1 MTSNNNSINCPPSF
15 NGEGYGYWKERM
27 KIFIEGIDCD
37 IWDAIENGPFIP
49 THLVNNVVVNKPRSL
64 WTKDEK
70 KKVQYN
76 LKAKNII
83 TASLSIDE
91 FYRVSNCTTAK
102 EMWDTLKLT
111 HEGTT
116 EVKRARMN
124 TLTHE
129 YELFR
134 MKSGESI
141 QDMQKRF
148 IHIINHLR
156 ALGKSFNNED
166 LINKILRCLSRSW
179 LPKVT
184 AICESKDLSFM
195 SLATLFGKLQEHELE
210 LNRLVESEEGEK
222 KKNGLALKAR
232 NNERTSFNP
241 KCYKCGEK
249 GHIKSNCPINQKRYT
264 KGKRAYITW
273 DDKDTNSC
281 NESTNEVAYSCFMAN
296 NEEDEVNSI
305 ESEYD
310 LTYDELFTICKELN
324 DESTKLRKIVSTS
337 KKTISTLESK
347 IDILNKEIEILKEK
361 QVFVSEV
368 SSCTYCEN
376 KKENILKCDDC
387 NILKIEIEDLQNT
400 LAKFTMGRENL
411 NIILGNQKGTYNKAG
426 LGYHPKNHE
435 KLFRKFFRPNKTS
448 SSPFVKCF
456 YCGREGHTS
465 SICNLRKNNDMN
477 GKWKWIPKGT
487 LPNANSQGPK
497 MFWVP
502 KAKT

>member
-129 YELFR
+129 FELFR

-156 ALGKSFNNED
+156 ELGKTFN
-166 LINKILRCLSRSW
+166 
-179 LPKVT
+179 
-184 AICESKDLSFM
+184 
-195 SLATLFGKLQEHELE
+195 
-210 LNRLVESEEGEK
+210 
-222 KKNGLALKAR
+222 
-232 NNERTSFNP
+232 
-241 KCYKCGEK
+241 
-249 GHIKSNCPINQKRYT
+249 
-264 KGKRAYITW
+264 
-273 DDKDTNSC
+273 
-281 NESTNEVAYSCFMAN
+281 
-296 NEEDEVNSI
+296 
-305 ESEYD
+305 
-310 LTYDELFTICKELN
+310 
-324 DESTKLRKIVSTS
+324 
-337 KKTISTLESK
+337 IS
-347 IDILNKEIEILKEK
+347 
-361 QVFVSEV
+361 
-368 SSCTYCEN
+368 
-376 KKENILKCDDC
+376 
-387 NILKIEIEDLQNT
+387 
-400 LAKFTMGRENL
+400 
-411 NIILGNQKGTYNKAG
+411 
-426 LGYHPKNHE
+426 H
-435 KLFRKFFRPNKTS
+435 
-448 SSPFVKCF
+448 
-456 YCGREGHTS
+456 
-465 SICNLRKNNDMN
+465 
-477 GKWKWIPKGT
+477 
-487 LPNANSQGPK
+487 
-497 MFWVP
+497 
-502 KAKT
+502 

>member
-1 MTSNNNSINCPPSF
+1 MNS
-15 NGEGYGYWKERM
+15 
-27 KIFIEGIDCD
+27 
-37 IWDAIENGPFIP
+37 
-49 THLVNNVVVNKPRSL
+49 
-64 WTKDEK
+64 
-70 KKVQYN
+70 
-76 LKAKNII
+76 
-83 TASLSIDE
+83 
-91 FYRVSNCTTAK
+91 RVSNCTTAK

-111 HEGTT
+111 YEGTT

-156 ALGKSFNNED
+156 DLGKSFDNED
-166 LINKILRCLSRSW
+166 LINKVLRCLSRSW

-222 KKNGLALKAR
+222 KKNGLVLKAR

-249 GHIKSNCPINQKRYT
+249 GHIKSSCPLSQKRYT
-264 KGKRAYITW
+264 KGKRAYIAW
-273 DDKDTNSC
+273 DDKDTNSF
-281 NESTNEVAYSCFMAN
+281 NELENEVAYSCFMAN
-296 NEEDEVNSI
+296 HEEDEVNSI

-324 DESTKLRKIVSTS
+324 DESNKLRKIVSSS
-337 KKTISTLESK
+337 KKTSYTLESK

-368 SSCTYCEN
+368 SSCTSCEN
-376 KKENILKCDDC
+376 KKENILKCNDC

-411 NIILGNQKGTYNKAG
+411 NIILANQKGTYNKAG

-477 GKWKWIPKGT
+477 GKWKWISKGT

-502 KAKT
+502 KSNQNVFKGHFF

>member
-1 MTSNNNSINCPPSF
+1 M
-15 NGEGYGYWKERM
+15 R
-27 KIFIEGIDCD
+27 
-37 IWDAIENGPFIP
+37 
-49 THLVNNVVVNKPRSL
+49 
-64 WTKDEK
+64 
-70 KKVQYN
+70 
-76 LKAKNII
+76 AKNII

-156 ALGKSFNNED
+156 ALGKTFNNED
-166 LINKILRCLSRSW
+166 LINKVLRCLSRSW

-210 LNRLVESEEGEK
+210 LNRLIDSEEGEK
-222 KKNGLALKAR
+222 NTKGLALKAR
-232 NNERTSFNP
+232 INERTSFNP
-241 KCYKCGEK
+241 NCNKCGEK
-249 GHIKSNCPINQKRYT
+249 GHIKSNCLLSQKRYT
-264 KGKRAYITW
+264 KGKRAYIAS
-273 DDKDTNSC
+273 DDKDTNSS
-281 NESTNEVAYSCFMAN
+281 NESQNEVAYSCFMAN
-296 NEEDEVNSI
+296 HDEDEVNSI

-324 DESTKLRKIVSTS
+324 DESTKLRKIVSSS
-337 KKTISTLESK
+337 KKTISTIESK
-347 IDILNKEIEILKEK
+347 IDILTKEIEILKEK
-361 QVFVSEV
+361 PVFVSEV
-368 SSCTYCEN
+368 SSCTSCEN
-376 KKENILKCDDC
+376 KKENTFKCDDC
-387 NILKIEIEDLQNT
+387 NILKIKIEDLQNT
-400 LAKFTMGRENL
+400 LAKFTKGRENL
-411 NIILGNQKGTYNKAG
+411 NIILGNQKGTYNKAA
-426 LGYHPKNHE
+426 LGYRPKNHA

-477 GKWKWIPKGT
+477 DKWKWTSKGT
-487 LPNANSQGPK
+487 LPNSNSQGSK
-497 MFWVP
+497 MIWVP

>member
-49 THLVNNVVVNKPRSL
+49 THLVNNVVGNKPRSL

-124 TLTHE
+124 TFTRE

-141 QDMQKRF
+141 QDMQKRL

-156 ALGKSFNNED
+156 ALGKTFNNED
-166 LINKILRCLSRSW
+166 LINKVLRCLSRSW

-195 SLATLFGKLQEHELE
+195 SLATLFGKLQEYEFE

-222 KKNGLALKAR
+222 KNKALVLKANIKESKSDSEYSNLDESEEGMR
-232 NNERTSFNP
+232 KMFREFKKVMRHKCNEKEISTS
-241 KCYKCGEK
+241 
-249 GHIKSNCPINQKRYT
+249 HSKR
-264 KGKRAYITW
+264 KAYITW
-273 DDKDTNSC
+273 DDKDSNSS
-281 NESTNEVAYSCFMAN
+281 NESENEVAYSCFLAN
-296 NEEDEVNSI
+296 HEEDEVNSV

-324 DESTKLRKIVSTS
+324 DESTKLRKIVSSS

-347 IDILNKEIEILKEK
+347 IDILHKEIEILKEK
-361 QVFVSEV
+361 HVFVSEV
-368 SSCTYCEN
+368 SSTSCEN

-387 NILKIEIEDLQNT
+387 NILKIEIEDLKNT
-400 LAKFTMGRENL
+400 LTKFTKGRENFLENSFGQTKSQVLLLL
-411 NIILGNQKGTYNKAG
+411 NVFIVEEKVIHLLFVILEITM
-426 LGYHPKNHE
+426 
-435 KLFRKFFRPNKTS
+435 
-448 SSPFVKCF
+448 V
-456 YCGREGHTS
+456 
-465 SICNLRKNNDMN
+465 
-477 GKWKWIPKGT
+477 
-487 LPNANSQGPK
+487 
-497 MFWVP
+497 
-502 KAKT
+502 